1 MTVGIDYTS
10 LSILYCSDRSRQ
22 SGILTQMENIYD
34 ECGGAE
40 DDKIFDTIEDKDVAK
55 YTKELDD
62 VSFGHSK
69 F

>member
-1 MTVGIDYTS
+1 MTVSIDYAS
-10 LSILYCSDRSRQ
+10 LSILYFSHRQ

-40 DDKIFDTIEDKDVAK
+40 DDKKFVTIEAKNVAK